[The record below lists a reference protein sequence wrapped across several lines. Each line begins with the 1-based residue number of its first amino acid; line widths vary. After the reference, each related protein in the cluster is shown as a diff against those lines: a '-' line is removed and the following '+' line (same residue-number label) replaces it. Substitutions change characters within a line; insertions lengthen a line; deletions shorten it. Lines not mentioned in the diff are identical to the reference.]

1 MLYPFYTPYSTLS
14 EKEKKGK
21 KPGSKK
27 FFRYVIKCSYIFDKI
42 LRKFSGSSLFFYCV
56 NEKQEHQN
64 TEEKQ
69 CSYSWSQRQETTDG

>member
-42 LRKFSGSSLFFYCV
+42 LRKFSGSSRFSLCY
-56 NEKQEHQN
+56 EKAELK
-64 TEEKQ
+64 T
-69 CSYSWSQRQETTDG
+69 QRKTVQLQLESETGDYAYG

>member
-42 LRKFSGSSLFFYCV
+42 LRKFSGSSRFPLCYGKAEFKTQGKTV
-56 NEKQEHQN
+56 QLQLE
-64 TEEKQ
+64 
-69 CSYSWSQRQETTDG
+69 SETGDYAYG